1 MRLLPP
7 PPPPHLPLLLS
18 RCATAE
24 GNSVRVALWPV
35 LRYGFWGEGRQGR
48 QWQGVMR
55 LITPPCWQM
64 AAVLERVKRAR
75 VDLKASIARFLQDDV
90 DVTAALAIPW
100 APPDDSDD
108 EDGGGAAGD
117 GGASCAG

>member
-1 MRLLPP
+1 M
-7 PPPPHLPLLLS
+7 
-18 RCATAE
+18 
-24 GNSVRVALWPV
+24 WPV
-35 LRYGFWGEGRQGR
+35 LWYGFWGKGGRGGSGR
-48 QWQGVMR
+48 DWLEGVMR
-55 LITPPCWQM
+55 LIPPPCWQM